1 MNIKIKHFQKKTP
14 YSSSGKNKLLAT
26 LGLVASLGIAGCETT
41 SVTSGV
47 VAVPESSSSAEA
59 PEGGVLVMPESSS
72 SEEPP
77 LGGEIIMPESSSS
90 TEVPESSSSIKT
102 PIPIGGVPVDPIQ
115 PLAGTII
122 EFYPF
127 ESSSSVSSSSSEE
140 PPLSGGVQIIDS
152 SSSTDSPKAGI
163 VEIPESSSSTNA
175 SLDDE
180 SLIL

>member
-1 MNIKIKHFQKKTP
+1 MNIKIKNFQKKNP
-14 YSSSGKNKLLAT
+14 YSNSGKNKLLAA
-26 LGLVASLGIAGCETT
+26 LGLAASLGIAGCETT
-41 SVTSGV
+41 STSGDPV
-47 VAVPESSSSAEA
+47 MPETLSSAE
-59 PEGGVLVMPESSS
+59 VPESSS

-122 EFYPF
+122 YVKG
-127 ESSSSVSSSSSEE
+127 SSSSVSSSSSEE
-140 PPLSGGVQIIDS
+140 PPLAGGVQIIDS

>member
-1 MNIKIKHFQKKTP
+1 MNIKIKHFQKKNP
-14 YSSSGKNKLLAT
+14 YSNSGKNKLLAA
-26 LGLVASLGIAGCETT
+26 LGLAASLGIAGCETT
-41 SVTSGV
+41 STSGDPV
-47 VAVPESSSSAEA
+47 MPETLSSAE
-59 PEGGVLVMPESSS
+59 VPESSS

-122 EFYPF
+122 EVYRF

-140 PPLSGGVQIIDS
+140 PPLAGGVQIIDS

>member
-1 MNIKIKHFQKKTP
+1 MNIKIKHFQKKKSYP
-14 YSSSGKNKLLAT
+14 NNGKTKLLAA
-26 LGLVASLGIAGCETT
+26 LGLAASLGIAGCDITGEPLA
-41 SVTSGV
+41 G
-47 VAVPESSSSAEA
+47 A
-59 PEGGVLVMPESSS
+59 PAMPESSS

-122 EFYPF
+122 YVK
-127 ESSSSVSSSSSEE
+127 ESSSSTSSSSSEE

>member
-1 MNIKIKHFQKKTP
+1 MNIKIKHFQKKNP
-14 YSSSGKNKLLAT
+14 YSNSGKNKLLAA
-26 LGLVASLGIAGCETT
+26 LGLAASLGIAGCDITGEPLA
-41 SVTSGV
+41 G
-47 VAVPESSSSAEA
+47 A
-59 PEGGVLVMPESSS
+59 PA
-72 SEEPP
+72 
-77 LGGEIIMPESSSS
+77 MPESSSS

-140 PPLSGGVQIIDS
+140 PPLAGGVQIIDS

>member
-59 PEGGVLVMPESSS
+59 PEGGVLV
-72 SEEPP
+72 
-77 LGGEIIMPESSSS
+77 MPESSSS

>member
-1 MNIKIKHFQKKTP
+1 MNIKIKHFQKKKSYP
-14 YSSSGKNKLLAT
+14 NSGKNKLLAA
-26 LGLVASLGIAGCETT
+26 LGLAASLGIAGCDITGEPLA
-41 SVTSGV
+41 G
-47 VAVPESSSSAEA
+47 A
-59 PEGGVLVMPESSS
+59 PAMPESSS

-90 TEVPESSSSIKT
+90 TEVPEGGLIEMPESSSSGDVIT
-102 PIPIGGVPVDPIQ
+102 VDININP
-115 PLAGTII
+115 PLSGSIMVI
-122 EFYPF
+122 DE

-163 VEIPESSSSTNA
+163 VEMPESSSSTNA

>member
-1 MNIKIKHFQKKTP
+1 MNIKIKHFQKKNP
-14 YSSSGKNKLLAT
+14 YSNSGKNKLLAA
-26 LGLVASLGIAGCETT
+26 LGLAASLGIAGCDITGEPLA
-41 SVTSGV
+41 GDP
-47 VAVPESSSSAEA
+47 A
-59 PEGGVLVMPESSS
+59 MPESSS

-115 PLAGTII
+115 PLAGTIMVI
-122 EFYPF
+122 DE

>member
-1 MNIKIKHFQKKTP
+1 MNIKIKNFQKKNP
-14 YSSSGKNKLLAT
+14 YSNSGKNKLLAA
-26 LGLVASLGIAGCETT
+26 LGLMASLGVSGCDITGEPLAGDP
-41 SVTSGV
+41 
-47 VAVPESSSSAEA
+47 A
-59 PEGGVLVMPESSS
+59 MPESSS
-72 SEEPP
+72 STGLIEMPESSSSVEEPP
-77 LGGEIIMPESSSS
+77 LGGEIQMPESSSS

-122 EFYPF
+122 VVYRF

-140 PPLSGGVQIIDS
+140 PPLAGGVQIIDS
-152 SSSTDSPKAGI
+152 SSSTESPKAGI